1 MYIKTKVKT
10 LSLSDY
16 THVMGILNMTP
27 DSFSDGG
34 KYTTIDRAVERA
46 LQMEAEGADIIDVGG
61 ESTRPDHEP
70 VTIEEEIARVLPVIE
85 ALEKRLSIPISIDTY
100 KAETAEA
107 AIKAGASIINDIWGA
122 KHDPDIAH
130 VAAKYDVPIILMH
143 NRTNKQYDSLIDD
156 MIVDLEASIK
166 IAKDAG
172 VPDENII
179 IDPGIGFALELE
191 DNYLVMQELE
201 RFTEYFPYPF
211 LLATSRKSFISK
223 VLPNKAE
230 ERDNATGATTC
241 LGITKGVHIV
251 RVHDVKGTVELTKMM
266 DAMVKGLGDNG

>member
-1 MYIKTKVKT
+1 
-10 LSLSDY
+10 
-16 THVMGILNMTP
+16 
-27 DSFSDGG
+27 
-34 KYTTIDRAVERA
+34 
-46 LQMEAEGADIIDVGG
+46 IDVGG

-70 VTIEEEIARVLPVIE
+70 VTIEEEIAGVLPVIE
-85 ALEKRLSIPISIDTY
+85 ALEKRLSIPISFDLY
-100 KAETAEA
+100 KAEPVEE
-107 AIKAGASIINDIWGA
+107 AIKEGARIIKVIWGA
-122 KHDPDIAH
+122 NHDPDIGH

-201 RFTEYFPYPF
+201 LFTEYFPYPF
-211 LLATSRKSFISK
+211 LLATSRKSFIS
-223 VLPNKAE
+223 
-230 ERDNATGATTC
+230 
-241 LGITKGVHIV
+241 
-251 RVHDVKGTVELTKMM
+251 
-266 DAMVKGLGDNG
+266 